1 MTRIKSFLR
10 SFVAVF
16 IVMFGSYLTGFYLR
30 NEISF
35 TSIFCGILGFFIL
48 FPAIKKWDQM
58 LGGSDANKD

>member
-1 MTRIKSFLR
+1 
-10 SFVAVF
+10 
-16 IVMFGSYLTGFYLR
+16 MFGSYLTGFYLR